1 MGGKSMVRLHL
12 KYWPARM
19 PTSLTVPETTL
30 YDNLEVTARRYPN
43 KTAILYYGAELSYQ
57 KLVQEVDRM
66 AAYLHQVGVQKED
79 RILLYMQNS
88 PQFIIAYYAI
98 LRAGAVVVPVNPMN
112 LTEELSHYLH
122 DGQVKLG
129 FVGQELFERIAPLI
143 GKGYLEQLILA
154 AYSDYSGDAAEAPDV
169 VKAPH
174 INACSPAATQWM
186 RALSSAANPP
196 EFPISRADDLAVL
209 SYTSGTTGKPK
220 GCMHTH
226 KTIQANIVSTA
237 VWGAMTPDV
246 VSLTTLPLFHVTGM
260 VHSMHAPIY
269 TGASVVVMT
278 RWDRNAAASFIQEY
292 KCTHWTNISTMV
304 VDFLANPRLE
314 QYDVSSLQVIDGGGA
329 PLPAA
334 VGEKLYQT
342 TGLRYVEGYGLSE
355 TMSQTHFNPIDRPKM
370 QCMGIPAFD
379 VDARIIDPETLEER
393 GVGEEGEVVVSGPQ
407 VFKGYWHRPD
417 ENENAFLNIDG
428 KLFFRT
434 GDIAYFDEEGY
445 FFMVDRVKRMIN
457 ASGLKVW
464 PSEVESIL
472 YRHPAIEQACVVGVP
487 DERKG
492 EEIKAYIVLQE
503 NQRELVT
510 DEEIIR
516 WSQGQMAA
524 YKYPRIIEFVESL
537 PVSGSGKIL
546 WRKLQEMEQ
555 SKTAKS

>member
-1 MGGKSMVRLHL
+1 MMRLHL
-12 KYWPARM
+12 NYWPSRM
-19 PTSLTVPETTL
+19 PTSLSVPETTL

-43 KTAILYYGAELSYQ
+43 KMAVMYYGARLSYQ
-57 KLVQEVDRM
+57 KLLQDVDRM
-66 AAYLHQVGVQKED
+66 AAYLHLAGVRKQD

-112 LTEELSHYLH
+112 LTEELSHYIQ
-122 DGQVKLG
+122 DGAVKLG

-143 GKGYLEQLILA
+143 GSSSLEQVINA
-154 AYSDYSGDAAEAPDV
+154 TYSDYSGDATEASDV
-169 VKAPH
+169 VKAPRMSVP
-174 INACSPAATQWM
+174 SPAAIEWM
-186 RALSSAANPP
+186 KALTEVDDPP
-196 EFPISRADDLAVL
+196 QLPITHADDLAVL

-226 KTIQANIVSTA
+226 RTIQANVVSTT

-260 VHSMHAPIY
+260 VHSMHAPVY
-269 TGASVVVMT
+269 TGAAMVVMT
-278 RWDRNAAASFIQEY
+278 RWDRNTAAALIQQH

-304 VDFLANPRLE
+304 VDFLANPRLGE
-314 QYDVSSLQVIDGGGA
+314 FDTSSLQVIDGGGA

-355 TMSQTHFNPIDRPKM
+355 TMSQTHFNPIDRPKL

-379 VDARIIDPETLEER
+379 VDARIIDPETLEEK
-393 GVGEEGEVVVSGPQ
+393 GVREEGEVVINGPQ
-407 VFKGYWHRPD
+407 VFKGYWQRPE

-428 KLFFRT
+428 KMFFRT
-434 GDIAYFDEEGY
+434 GDIAYYDEEGY

-492 EEIKAYIVLQE
+492 EEIKAYVVLQE
-503 NQRELVT
+503 NQRGLISE
-510 DEEIIR
+510 EEIIR
-516 WSQGQMAA
+516 WSQLQMAA

-546 WRKLQEMEQ
+546 WRKLQELEQ